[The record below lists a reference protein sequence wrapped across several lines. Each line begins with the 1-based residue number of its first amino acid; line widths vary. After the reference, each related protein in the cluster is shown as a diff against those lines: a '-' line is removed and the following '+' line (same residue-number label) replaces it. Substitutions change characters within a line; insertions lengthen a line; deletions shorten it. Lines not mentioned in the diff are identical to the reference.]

1 MPSLAENLKA
11 PEENKGALNSN
22 QSNHYLSINNNTL
35 YLNQDELE
43 DEVCIGCHVNNN
55 NPRVDNEK
63 QMNTNWAADTQILL
77 PAKWTKSVE
86 PSLTYINDES
96 EELNNQSKKR
106 ICILECHLCGSEKA
120 WDQIHEENDELKTL
134 YHNLQDPH
142 CHQNGKVNKNG
153 LVNKQVNGFPMHEIN
168 KIKWIEKCK
177 EFENEIKDL
186 KRAKDKVFRQ
196 NIKYEEKISELT
208 NKLNS
213 KQDQIRSLLIELE
226 QSNQRLNEL
235 ETQFKAYKAQTRQ
248 NEENYE
254 QLSREFVIMKQ
265 FKEQAEVNAK
275 NCENN
280 RLLCEKQMK
289 ELDENYEKSKQR
301 YYDDIQ
307 GLMSQLD
314 MERSRADELL
324 QKIEQNRRQNEDK
337 IRTLIQVNK
346 KSADEQQELREQVKL
361 IEHLLTVKDQDISMI
376 QFECRLYSDKLKQ
389 IQIEK
394 SHLIEKGR
402 FIRQRYQNKARRAW
416 EHCQTVRARLSRRL
430 IQIRYNRDLLSKH
443 LRKQYEQMN
452 RLNNLF
458 WETGWA
464 YVQTQ
469 NRLQDINQKEKEYVD
484 KEVQTFAFTNK
495 TKQLKMTTDQIIQTE
510 VSQLDNELKDDT
522 ILSSAITW
530 ISNDLDNLTEKLEE
544 LIKYQ
549 GTENCYNFDQ
559 YNENLQIGIGQ
570 KVSLVSLI
578 LGLKCKVNWLRRCCN
593 HLTNNTCDQ
602 NFEQSDKNELIKL
615 GNIKKNFENS
625 TKNLKLLLSQM
636 ETDALEDELSCVG
649 YLAQTTANQLKLSH
663 LRLEENLDS
672 IRTDLIRLKAECH

>member
-11 PEENKGALNSN
+11 PEENKGAVNSN
-22 QSNHYLSINNNTL
+22 QSNHYLSINNNTP
-35 YLNQDELE
+35 YLNQDELK

-55 NPRVDNEK
+55 NPRVDNET
-63 QMNTNWAADTQILL
+63 QMNTNWTADTQILL
-77 PAKWTKSVE
+77 PEKWTKSVK
-86 PSLTYINDES
+86 PSLPYINDES
-96 EELNNQSKKR
+96 EEWNNQKR

-120 WDQIHEENDELKTL
+120 WDQINEENDELKTL

-153 LVNKQVNGFPMHEIN
+153 LVNKQVNGFPNQEIN
-168 KIKWIEKCK
+168 KMKWIEKCK

-226 QSNQRLNEL
+226 QSNQRLNES
-235 ETQFKAYKAQTRQ
+235 ETQFKAYKAQTSQ

-301 YYDDIQ
+301 YYEDIQ

-430 IQIRYNRDLLSKH
+430 IQIRYNRNLLSKH

-469 NRLQDINQKEKEYVD
+469 NHLQDINQKDKEYVD
-484 KEVQTFAFTNK
+484 KEVQTFTFTNK
-495 TKQLKMTTDQIIQTE
+495 TKQLQMTTDQIIQTE
-510 VSQLDNELKDDT
+510 VTQLDNELKDDT